1 MLASLRLL
9 VRRGGD
15 LLFAVRGFCCAK
27 IPRLVHRLFYRSSF
41 DRHMTN
47 PVLIPRA
54 EHCISRDNIDDN
66 ALKVLYRLQR
76 AGYRA
81 LLVGGSVRDMLLN
94 HVPKDFDIATDAHPE
109 QVKRLFGNCRLIGR
123 RFRLAHV
130 FYGREIVEVA
140 TFRGSQDVQDDEDDT
155 SPDHRQSESG
165 RILRDNVYGSIE
177 DDAWRRDFTIN
188 ALYYDIADYSV
199 VDYVGAMDDIKQR
212 VLRLIGDPAT
222 RYREDPVRML
232 RAVRFAAKLG
242 FSIHP
247 ASEQPIYEL
256 GHLLSDIPPARLY
269 EEILKLFHSGQA
281 VTCLALLR
289 QYGLLKYL
297 FAQTDRALKNDPQG
311 IFSTFLQQ
319 ALHSTDVRIA
329 EDKPITPAFLF
340 SAMLW
345 RPMMLLYERSMSTQ
359 AEQDTGMALNDA
371 MNDVLHIQCTRV
383 SIPRRFSMVV
393 RDIWSLQHRF
403 TYRHGRRVQLLLQ
416 HHKFRAAYDFMCL
429 RSHAG
434 ELTDDSC
441 EWWTAIQTVTPE
453 AQEKIWMQAP
463 TNTDKKPR
471 KRRPK
476 KKPANES
483 GV

>member
-1 MLASLRLL
+1 
-9 VRRGGD
+9 
-15 LLFAVRGFCCAK
+15 
-27 IPRLVHRLFYRSSF
+27 
-41 DRHMTN
+41 MTN

-54 EHCISRDNIDDN
+54 DHCISRDNIDDN

-76 AGYRA
+76 AGFRA
-81 LLVGGSVRDMLLN
+81 LLVGGGVRDMLLQ

-140 TFRGSQDVQDDEDDT
+140 TFRAGQDVQDDDDEV
-155 SPDHRQSESG
+155 SPDHLQSDSG
-165 RILRDNVYGSIE
+165 RILRDNVYGTIE
-177 DDAWRRDFTIN
+177 DDAWRRDFTVN
-188 ALYYDIADYSV
+188 ALYYDIANYAV
-199 VDYVGAMDDIKQR
+199 VDYVGAMDDIRHR
-212 VLRLIGDPAT
+212 VLRLIGDPVT

-242 FSIHP
+242 FTIHP

-256 GHLLSDIPPARLY
+256 AHLLADIPPARLY
-269 EEILKLFHSGQA
+269 DELIKLFHSGYA
-281 VTCLALLR
+281 VTCLDLLR
-289 QYGLLKYL
+289 KYGLLKYL
-297 FAQTDRALKNDPQG
+297 FAQTDQALENDPQG
-311 IFSTFLQQ
+311 IFNALLHE
-319 ALHSTDVRIA
+319 ALHSTDLRVR

-345 RPMMLLYERSMSTQ
+345 RPMMLQYERNLQ
-359 AEQDTGMALNDA
+359 ADQDVGMAMHDA
-371 MNDVLHIQCTRV
+371 MNDVLHKQCMSV

-403 TYRHGRRVQLLLQ
+403 SYRHGKRVQLLLQ

-441 EWWTAIQTVTPE
+441 EWWTALQTAGPE
-453 AQEKIWMQAP
+453 AQEKILLQPVAGAE
-463 TNTDKKPR
+463 KKPR
-471 KRRPK
+471 KRRRRK
-476 KKPANES
+476 KAAE
-483 GV
+483 

>member
-1 MLASLRLL
+1 
-9 VRRGGD
+9 
-15 LLFAVRGFCCAK
+15 
-27 IPRLVHRLFYRSSF
+27 
-41 DRHMTN
+41 MTN

-76 AGYRA
+76 AGFRA
-81 LLVGGSVRDMLLN
+81 LLVGGSVRDLLLQ

-130 FYGREIVEVA
+130 FYGRDIVEVA
-140 TFRGSQDVQDDEDDT
+140 TFRGSQDGQDEDDEI
-155 SPDHRQSESG
+155 SIDHVQSDSG

-177 DDAWRRDFTIN
+177 DDAWRRDFTVN
-188 ALYYDIADYSV
+188 ALYYDIADFSV
-199 VDYVGAMDDIKQR
+199 VDYVGAMDDIKHR
-212 VLRLIGDPAT
+212 VLRLIGEPAT

-242 FSIHP
+242 FTIHP

-256 GHLLSDIPPARLY
+256 AHLLADIPPARLY
-269 EEILKLFHSGQA
+269 DEILKLFHSGYA
-281 VTCLALLR
+281 VTCLDLLR
-289 QYGLLKYL
+289 KYGLLKYL
-297 FAQTDRALKNDPQG
+297 FAQTSQALDDDPQG
-311 IFSTFLQQ
+311 IFSAFLRE
-319 ALHSTDVRIA
+319 ALHSTDVRVH

-345 RPMMLLYERSMSTQ
+345 RPMMRQYERDVQAGQEVAAAMHEAMS
-359 AEQDTGMALNDA
+359 
-371 MNDVLHIQCTRV
+371 DVLHKQCMTV

-393 RDIWSLQHRF
+393 REIWSLQHRF
-403 TYRHGRRVQLLLQ
+403 AYRHGKRVQILLQ

-429 RSHAG
+429 RSRAG

-441 EWWTAIQTVTPE
+441 AWWTALQVAPPDV
-453 AQEKIWMQAP
+453 QEKMLQQPA
-463 TNTDKKPR
+463 DSAEKKPR
-471 KRRPK
+471 KRRRR
-476 KKPANES
+476 KKPASEP